1 MTVKEQVHK
10 IIDSLPESLDLEDV
24 IHALYV
30 NSKFAHGENEIEQG
44 KGIQHSDAIKMMNS
58 WQR

>member
-30 NSKFAHGENEIEQG
+30 NSKFAHGENEIEQV
-44 KGIQHSDAIKMMNS
+44 KGIQHSDAIKMMIS
-58 WQR
+58 WQQ